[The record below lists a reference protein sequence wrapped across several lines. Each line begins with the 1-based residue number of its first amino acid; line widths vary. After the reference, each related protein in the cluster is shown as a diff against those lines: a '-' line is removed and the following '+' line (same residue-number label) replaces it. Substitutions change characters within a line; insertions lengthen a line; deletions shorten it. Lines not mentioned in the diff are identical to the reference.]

1 MKRLWII
8 ALLLV
13 LLAVGGYLAY
23 QQFRPQSR
31 NTALVRRGSI
41 SASVETTGR
50 VRPARQARLAAQA
63 TGVVQEVLVTPGAQV
78 AKGDVLLHMSS
89 PSLERAVKQAE
100 LSLEIQ
106 EQQLLKAKSGG
117 SDEAIAIASAR
128 LRQATVI
135 LQAAQ
140 SAYDKIAG
148 QKDAAASDAAT
159 SDQAIA
165 LQGARVNYEIAKS
178 DFERAAH
185 GATSDEI
192 TLLTKQRDI
201 ARLALEGAQEQR
213 EQANLRAPFAGT
225 VLEVNAQA
233 SELIFAGNV
242 AATLADLGNLE
253 IAAQIDEIDIAE
265 VAVGQRVE
273 ITLDAFPDKR
283 LVGSLKRLNPAATPQ
298 RGSTVYEA
306 AITFDAAGLP
316 LRPDMGANLTII
328 TLDKPD
334 VLLVPSRAVVS
345 AGQKRLVRVLEGR
358 QIRELEVVLGLTNR
372 QEVEI
377 LSGLREG
384 QIILVE

>member
-8 ALLLV
+8 ALLAV
-13 LLAVGGYLAY
+13 MLAAGGYLAY

-63 TGVVQEVLVTPGAQV
+63 TGVVQEVLTKPGAQV
-78 AKGDVLLHMSS
+78 AKGDVLLRMSS

-106 EQQLLKAKSGG
+106 EQQLLRAKSGG

-140 SAYDKIAG
+140 SAYDAAEAVAVTG
-148 QKDAAASDAAT
+148 QSAAT

-165 LQGARVNYEIAKS
+165 LQGAKVSYEIAKS
-178 DFERAAH
+178 EFERAAH

-192 TLLTKQRDI
+192 VLLGKQREI
-201 ARLALEGAQEQR
+201 ALLALEGAQEQR

-233 SELIFAGNV
+233 GELIFAGNA
-242 AATLADLGNLE
+242 AATLADLSQLE
-253 IAAQIDEIDIAE
+253 IVAQIDEIDIAE
-265 VAVGQRVE
+265 VAAGQRVE

-283 LVGSLKRLNPAATPQ
+283 LVGQIKHINPAATPQ

-306 AITFDAAGLP
+306 TVTFDFAGLP
-316 LRPDMGANLTII
+316 LRPDMGANLTVI
-328 TLDKPD
+328 TLDKAD

-345 AGQKRLVRVLEGR
+345 AGQKKLVRVLEGR
-358 QIRELEVVLGLTNR
+358 QTRETEVVLGLTNR

-384 QIILVE
+384 QIVLVE